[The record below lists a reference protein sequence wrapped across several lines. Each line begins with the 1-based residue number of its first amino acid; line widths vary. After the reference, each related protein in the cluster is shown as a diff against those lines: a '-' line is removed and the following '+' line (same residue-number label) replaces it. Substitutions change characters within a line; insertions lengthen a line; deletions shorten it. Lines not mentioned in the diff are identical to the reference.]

1 MLNYPLPLKGFY
13 GKMKQIIQMKL
24 NIKELKLVQY
34 KCG

>member
-1 MLNYPLPLKGFY
+1 MLNYPLPSKGFY